1 MWCAVSQEQVQGTDI
16 IRIMSLAVPLFLALL
31 GPWQVP
37 LGPGIETVVVVSP
50 VSLGVSALLGDNLSP
65 VRIELGRA
73 MAYGQLPD
81 MGGNLKPQ
89 YIS

>member
-1 MWCAVSQEQVQGTDI
+1 MVCCFTGAGPGDRYNQ
-16 IRIMSLAVPLFLALL
+16 ALL

-73 MAYGQLPD
+73 TAYGQLPD

>member
-1 MWCAVSQEQVQGTDI
+1 VWCAVSQEQVQGTDI

-37 LGPGIETVVVVSP
+37 LGPVIEAVVVVSP
-50 VSLGVSALLGDNLSP
+50 VGLGVSALLGDKLSP

-73 MAYGQLPD
+73 TAYGQLPD